1 MSSLLIDC
9 FATYVPFRLLRPLSL
24 AHAASSSSRS
34 VAVPNRD
41 VITDFATQTF
51 TALLAASIYSVTLY
65 SAFASFLPVCLVSYF
80 ADIPSVAPAHSA
92 SPISLFPL
100 CLLFGVALR
109 SFVFTPAAA
118 AKPSLAD
125 AKARAF
131 NPKTATLGETIRY
144 NLWGYE
150 TRTRV
155 VIQRTAV
162 LMFVSGMNT
171 FVQTF
176 VTVNGVEVTGS
187 AIYSAVWIVAAGIS
201 GSALG
206 VVGAV

>member
-1 MSSLLIDC
+1 
-9 FATYVPFRLLRPLSL
+9 
-24 AHAASSSSRS
+24 
-34 VAVPNRD
+34 
-41 VITDFATQTF
+41 
-51 TALLAASIYSVTLY
+51 
-65 SAFASFLPVCLVSYF
+65 
-80 ADIPSVAPAHSA
+80 
-92 SPISLFPL
+92 
-100 CLLFGVALR
+100 
-109 SFVFTPAAA
+109 
-118 AKPSLAD
+118 
-125 AKARAF
+125 
-131 NPKTATLGETIRY
+131 LGETIRY